1 MIIAAD
7 SQALRDRLTELRV
20 GGATV
25 GFVPTMGN
33 LHQGHLS
40 LIEQAQNAADIV
52 VASIFVNPMQ
62 FAANEDL
69 DTYPRTLEADLSA
82 LRQIKA
88 DLVFTPSASDI
99 YPQGSEN
106 ETTIHVPVLG
116 EALCGKERPG
126 HFDGV
131 CTVVTKLFNL
141 IKPNY
146 AVFGKK
152 DYQQLS
158 VIRQLVKDLNYDI
171 KIVAVDTQREVN
183 GLAIS
188 SRNQQLTTKEK
199 EKSAVIYKALNA
211 MAKSSRTVSS
221 EIIDLGKS
229 ILEEES
235 KCIHIDYIEIV
246 DRTNLNKLEIID
258 RPALAAIA
266 VKVGKT
272 RLIDNIE
279 IDFE

>member
-1 MIIAAD
+1 MQVIRTIK
-7 SQALRDRLTELRV
+7 ELSV
-20 GGATV
+20 LEKSKTV
-25 GFVPTMGN
+25 VLVPTMGA
-33 LHQGHLS
+33 LHEGHRK
-40 LIEQAQNAADIV
+40 LIQEGSTLKTDNVTLV
-52 VASIFVNPMQ
+52 VSIYINPIQ
-62 FAANEDL
+62 FNDAVDL
-69 DTYPRTLEADLSA
+69 EKYPRTIDEDYKMCEEEGVDIIFMPSDSEMYPSRPSVNVTETSLS
-82 LRQIKA
+82 K
-88 DLVFTPSASDI
+88 
-99 YPQGSEN
+99 G
-106 ETTIHVPVLG
+106 
-116 EALCGKERPG
+116 LCGSKRPG

-146 AVFGKK
+146 TVFGKK

-188 SRNQQLTTKEK
+188 SRNRQLTTKEK

>member
-1 MIIAAD
+1 MQVIRTIK
-7 SQALRDRLTELRV
+7 ELSV
-20 GGATV
+20 LEKSKTIV
-25 GFVPTMGN
+25 LVPTMGA
-33 LHQGHLS
+33 LHEGHRK
-40 LIEQAQNAADIV
+40 LIQEGYTLKTDNIALV
-52 VASIFVNPMQ
+52 VSIYINPIQ
-62 FAANEDL
+62 FNDAVDL
-69 DTYPRTLEADLSA
+69 EKYPRTIDEDYKMCEEEGVDIIFMPSDSEMYPSQPLVNVTETSLS
-82 LRQIKA
+82 K
-88 DLVFTPSASDI
+88 
-99 YPQGSEN
+99 G
-106 ETTIHVPVLG
+106 
-116 EALCGKERPG
+116 LCGSKRPG

-158 VIRQLVKDLNYDI
+158 IIRQLVKDLNYDI
-171 KIVAVDTQREVN
+171 KIVAVETQREIN

-266 VKVGKT
+266 VKVGKI
-272 RLIDNIE
+272 RLIDKIE

>member
-1 MIIAAD
+1 MQVIRTIK
-7 SQALRDRLTELRV
+7 ELSV
-20 GGATV
+20 LEKSKTV
-25 GFVPTMGN
+25 VLVPTMGA
-33 LHQGHLS
+33 LHEGHRK
-40 LIEQAQNAADIV
+40 LIQEGSTLKTDNVTLV
-52 VASIFVNPMQ
+52 VSIYINPIQ
-62 FAANEDL
+62 FNDAVDL
-69 DTYPRTLEADLSA
+69 EKYPRTIDEDYKMCEEEGVDIIFMPSDSEMYPSRPSVNVTETSLS
-82 LRQIKA
+82 K
-88 DLVFTPSASDI
+88 
-99 YPQGSEN
+99 G
-106 ETTIHVPVLG
+106 
-116 EALCGKERPG
+116 LCGSKRPG

>member
-1 MIIAAD
+1 MQVIRTIK
-7 SQALRDRLTELRV
+7 ELSV
-20 GGATV
+20 LEKSKTV
-25 GFVPTMGN
+25 VLVPTMGA
-33 LHQGHLS
+33 LHEGHRK
-40 LIEQAQNAADIV
+40 LIQEGSTLKTDNVTLIV
-52 VASIFVNPMQ
+52 SIYINPIQ
-62 FAANEDL
+62 FNDAVDL
-69 DTYPRTLEADLSA
+69 EKYPRTIDEDYKMCEEEGVDIIFMPSDSEMYPSRPSVNVTETSLS
-82 LRQIKA
+82 K
-88 DLVFTPSASDI
+88 
-99 YPQGSEN
+99 G
-106 ETTIHVPVLG
+106 
-116 EALCGKERPG
+116 LCGSKRPG

>member
-1 MIIAAD
+1 MQVIRTIK
-7 SQALRDRLTELRV
+7 ELSV
-20 GGATV
+20 LEKSKTIV
-25 GFVPTMGN
+25 LVPTMGA
-33 LHQGHLS
+33 LHEGHRK
-40 LIEQAQNAADIV
+40 LIREGSTLKTDNVTLV
-52 VASIFVNPMQ
+52 VSIYINPIQ
-62 FAANEDL
+62 FNDAVDL
-69 DTYPRTLEADLSA
+69 EKYPRTIDEDYKMCEEEGVDIIFMPSDSEMYPSRPSVNVTETSLS
-82 LRQIKA
+82 K
-88 DLVFTPSASDI
+88 
-99 YPQGSEN
+99 G
-106 ETTIHVPVLG
+106 
-116 EALCGKERPG
+116 LCGSKRPG

-146 AVFGKK
+146 TVFGKK

>member
-1 MIIAAD
+1 MQVIRTIK
-7 SQALRDRLTELRV
+7 ELSV
-20 GGATV
+20 LEKSKTV
-25 GFVPTMGN
+25 VLVPTMGA
-33 LHQGHLS
+33 LHEGHRK
-40 LIEQAQNAADIV
+40 LIQEGSTLKTDNVTLV
-52 VASIFVNPMQ
+52 VSIYINPIQ
-62 FAANEDL
+62 FNDAVDL
-69 DTYPRTLEADLSA
+69 EKYPRTIDEDYKMCEEEGVDIIFMPSDSEMYPSRPLVKVTETSLS
-82 LRQIKA
+82 K
-88 DLVFTPSASDI
+88 
-99 YPQGSEN
+99 G
-106 ETTIHVPVLG
+106 
-116 EALCGKERPG
+116 LCGSKRPG

>member
-1 MIIAAD
+1 MQVIRTIK
-7 SQALRDRLTELRV
+7 ELSV
-20 GGATV
+20 LEKSKTV
-25 GFVPTMGN
+25 VLVPTMGA
-33 LHQGHLS
+33 LHEGHRKLIQEGSTLKTDNVS
-40 LIEQAQNAADIV
+40 LIV
-52 VASIFVNPMQ
+52 SIYINPIQ
-62 FAANEDL
+62 FNDAVDL
-69 DTYPRTLEADLSA
+69 EKYPRTIDEDYKMCEEEGVDIIFMPSDSEMYPSRPSVNVTETSLS
-82 LRQIKA
+82 K
-88 DLVFTPSASDI
+88 
-99 YPQGSEN
+99 G
-106 ETTIHVPVLG
+106 
-116 EALCGKERPG
+116 LCGSKRPG

-146 AVFGKK
+146 TVFGKK

>member
-1 MIIAAD
+1 MQVIRTIK
-7 SQALRDRLTELRV
+7 ELSV
-20 GGATV
+20 LEKSKTIV
-25 GFVPTMGN
+25 LVPTMGA
-33 LHQGHLS
+33 LHEGHRK
-40 LIEQAQNAADIV
+40 LIQEGSTLKTDNVALV
-52 VASIFVNPMQ
+52 VSIYINPIQ
-62 FAANEDL
+62 FNDAVDL
-69 DTYPRTLEADLSA
+69 EKYPRTIDEDYKMCEEEGVD
-82 LRQIKA
+82 II
-88 DLVFTPSASDI
+88 FMASDSEM
-99 YPQGSEN
+99 YPSQPLVNVTEISLSKG
-106 ETTIHVPVLG
+106 
-116 EALCGKERPG
+116 LCGSKRPG

-158 VIRQLVKDLNYDI
+158 IIRQLVKDLNYDI
-171 KIVAVDTQREVN
+171 KIVAVETQREVN

-279 IDFE
+279 IDFG

>member
-1 MIIAAD
+1 MQVIRTIK
-7 SQALRDRLTELRV
+7 ELSV
-20 GGATV
+20 LEKSKTIV
-25 GFVPTMGN
+25 LVPTMGA
-33 LHQGHLS
+33 LHEGHRKLIQQGSTLKTDNVA
-40 LIEQAQNAADIV
+40 LV
-52 VASIFVNPMQ
+52 VSIYINPIQ
-62 FAANEDL
+62 FNDAVDL
-69 DTYPRTLEADLSA
+69 EKYPRTIDEDYKMCEEEGVDIIFMPSDSEMYPSQPLVNVTEISLS
-82 LRQIKA
+82 K
-88 DLVFTPSASDI
+88 
-99 YPQGSEN
+99 G
-106 ETTIHVPVLG
+106 
-116 EALCGKERPG
+116 LCGSKRPG

-158 VIRQLVKDLNYDI
+158 IIRQLVKDLNYDI
-171 KIVAVDTQREVN
+171 KIVAVETQREVN

>member
-1 MIIAAD
+1 MQVIRTIK
-7 SQALRDRLTELRV
+7 ELSV
-20 GGATV
+20 LEKSKTV
-25 GFVPTMGN
+25 VLVPTMGA
-33 LHQGHLS
+33 LHEGHRK
-40 LIEQAQNAADIV
+40 LIQEGSTLKTDNVTLV
-52 VASIFVNPMQ
+52 VSIYINPIQ
-62 FAANEDL
+62 FNDAVDL
-69 DTYPRTLEADLSA
+69 EKYPRTIDEDYKMCEEEGVDIIFMPSDSEMYPSRPSVNVTETSLS
-82 LRQIKA
+82 K
-88 DLVFTPSASDI
+88 
-99 YPQGSEN
+99 G
-106 ETTIHVPVLG
+106 
-116 EALCGKERPG
+116 LCGSKRPG

-146 AVFGKK
+146 AIFGKK

>member
-1 MIIAAD
+1 MQVIRTIK
-7 SQALRDRLTELRV
+7 ELSV
-20 GGATV
+20 LEKSKTIV
-25 GFVPTMGN
+25 LVPTMGA
-33 LHQGHLS
+33 LHEGHRK
-40 LIEQAQNAADIV
+40 LIQEGSTLKTDNVTLV
-52 VASIFVNPMQ
+52 VSIYINPIQ
-62 FAANEDL
+62 FNDAVDL
-69 DTYPRTLEADLSA
+69 EKYPRTIDEDYKMCEEEGVDIIFMPSDSEMYPSRPSVNVTETSLS
-82 LRQIKA
+82 K
-88 DLVFTPSASDI
+88 
-99 YPQGSEN
+99 G
-106 ETTIHVPVLG
+106 
-116 EALCGKERPG
+116 LCGSKRPG

>member
-1 MIIAAD
+1 MQVIRTIK
-7 SQALRDRLTELRV
+7 ELSV
-20 GGATV
+20 LEKSKTV
-25 GFVPTMGN
+25 VLVPTMGA
-33 LHQGHLS
+33 LHEGHRK
-40 LIEQAQNAADIV
+40 LIQEGSTLKTDNVTLIV
-52 VASIFVNPMQ
+52 SIYINPIQ
-62 FAANEDL
+62 FNDAVDL
-69 DTYPRTLEADLSA
+69 EKYPRTIDEDYKMCEEEGVDIIFMLSDSEMYPS
-82 LRQIKA
+82 RP
-88 DLVFTPSASDI
+88 LVNVT
-99 YPQGSEN
+99 
-106 ETTIHVPVLG
+106 ETSLSKG
-116 EALCGKERPG
+116 LCGSKRPG

-211 MAKSSRTVSS
+211 MTKSSRTVSS

>member
-1 MIIAAD
+1 MQVIRTIK
-7 SQALRDRLTELRV
+7 ELSV
-20 GGATV
+20 LEKSKTIV
-25 GFVPTMGN
+25 LVPTMGA
-33 LHQGHLS
+33 LHEGHRK
-40 LIEQAQNAADIV
+40 LIQEGNTLKTDNVALV
-52 VASIFVNPMQ
+52 VSIYINPIQ
-62 FAANEDL
+62 FNDAVDL
-69 DTYPRTLEADLSA
+69 EKYPRTIDEDYKMCEEEGVDIIFMPSDSEMYPSQPLVNVTEISLS
-82 LRQIKA
+82 K
-88 DLVFTPSASDI
+88 
-99 YPQGSEN
+99 G
-106 ETTIHVPVLG
+106 
-116 EALCGKERPG
+116 LCGSKRPG

-158 VIRQLVKDLNYDI
+158 IIRQLVKDLNYDI
-171 KIVAVDTQREVN
+171 KIVAVETQREVN

-279 IDFE
+279 IDFG

>member
-1 MIIAAD
+1 MQVIRTIK
-7 SQALRDRLTELRV
+7 ELSV
-20 GGATV
+20 LEKSKTV
-25 GFVPTMGN
+25 VLVPTMGA
-33 LHQGHLS
+33 LHEGHRK
-40 LIEQAQNAADIV
+40 LIQEGSTLKTDNVTLV
-52 VASIFVNPMQ
+52 VSIYINPIQ
-62 FAANEDL
+62 FNDAVDL
-69 DTYPRTLEADLSA
+69 EKYPRTIDEDYKMCEEEGVDIIFMPSDSEMYPSRPSVNVTETSLS
-82 LRQIKA
+82 K
-88 DLVFTPSASDI
+88 
-99 YPQGSEN
+99 G
-106 ETTIHVPVLG
+106 
-116 EALCGKERPG
+116 LCGSKRPG

-146 AVFGKK
+146 AIFGKK

-158 VIRQLVKDLNYDI
+158 IIRQLVKDLNYDI

>member
-1 MIIAAD
+1 MQVIRTIK
-7 SQALRDRLTELRV
+7 ELSV
-20 GGATV
+20 LEKSKTV
-25 GFVPTMGN
+25 VLVPTMGA
-33 LHQGHLS
+33 LHEGHRK
-40 LIEQAQNAADIV
+40 LIQEGSTLKTDNVTLV
-52 VASIFVNPMQ
+52 VSIYINPIQ
-62 FAANEDL
+62 FNDAVDL
-69 DTYPRTLEADLSA
+69 EKYPRTIDEDYKMCEEEGVDIIFMPSDSEMYPSRPSVNVTETSLS
-82 LRQIKA
+82 K
-88 DLVFTPSASDI
+88 
-99 YPQGSEN
+99 G
-106 ETTIHVPVLG
+106 
-116 EALCGKERPG
+116 LCGSKRPG

-158 VIRQLVKDLNYDI
+158 IIRQLVKDLNYDI
-171 KIVAVDTQREVN
+171 KIVAVETQREVN

>member
-1 MIIAAD
+1 MQVIRTIK
-7 SQALRDRLTELRV
+7 ELSV
-20 GGATV
+20 LEKSKTIV
-25 GFVPTMGN
+25 LVPTMGA
-33 LHQGHLS
+33 LHEGHRK
-40 LIEQAQNAADIV
+40 LIQEGSTFKTDNVALV
-52 VASIFVNPMQ
+52 VSIYINPIQ
-62 FAANEDL
+62 FNDAVDL
-69 DTYPRTLEADLSA
+69 EKYPRTIDEDYKMCEEEGVDIIFMPSDSEMYPSQPLVNVTEISLS
-82 LRQIKA
+82 K
-88 DLVFTPSASDI
+88 
-99 YPQGSEN
+99 G
-106 ETTIHVPVLG
+106 
-116 EALCGKERPG
+116 LCGSKRPG

-158 VIRQLVKDLNYDI
+158 IIRQLVKDLNYDI
-171 KIVAVDTQREVN
+171 KIVAVETQREVN

>member
-1 MIIAAD
+1 MYP
-7 SQALRDRLTELRV
+7 SQPLVNVTEIS
-20 GGATV
+20 
-25 GFVPTMGN
+25 
-33 LHQGHLS
+33 LS
-40 LIEQAQNAADIV
+40 
-52 VASIFVNPMQ
+52 
-62 FAANEDL
+62 
-69 DTYPRTLEADLSA
+69 
-82 LRQIKA
+82 K
-88 DLVFTPSASDI
+88 
-99 YPQGSEN
+99 G
-106 ETTIHVPVLG
+106 
-116 EALCGKERPG
+116 LCGSKRPG

-158 VIRQLVKDLNYDI
+158 IIRQLVKDLNYDI

>member
-1 MIIAAD
+1 MQVIRTIK
-7 SQALRDRLTELRV
+7 ELSV
-20 GGATV
+20 LEKSKTIV
-25 GFVPTMGN
+25 LVPTMGA
-33 LHQGHLS
+33 LHEGHRK
-40 LIEQAQNAADIV
+40 LIQEGSTLKTDNVTLIV
-52 VASIFVNPMQ
+52 SIYINPIQ
-62 FAANEDL
+62 FNDAVDL
-69 DTYPRTLEADLSA
+69 EKYPRTIDEDYKMCEEEGVDIIFMPSDSEMYPSRPSVNVTETSLS
-82 LRQIKA
+82 K
-88 DLVFTPSASDI
+88 
-99 YPQGSEN
+99 G
-106 ETTIHVPVLG
+106 
-116 EALCGKERPG
+116 LCGSKRPG

>member
-1 MIIAAD
+1 MQVIRTIK
-7 SQALRDRLTELRV
+7 ELSV
-20 GGATV
+20 LEKSKTV
-25 GFVPTMGN
+25 VLVPTMGA
-33 LHQGHLS
+33 LHEGHRK
-40 LIEQAQNAADIV
+40 LIREGSTLKTDNVTLIV
-52 VASIFVNPMQ
+52 SIYINPIQ
-62 FAANEDL
+62 FNDAVDL
-69 DTYPRTLEADLSA
+69 EKYPRTIDEDYKMCEEEGVDIIFMPSDSEMYPSRPLVNVTETSLS
-82 LRQIKA
+82 K
-88 DLVFTPSASDI
+88 
-99 YPQGSEN
+99 G
-106 ETTIHVPVLG
+106 
-116 EALCGKERPG
+116 LCGSKRPG

-235 KCIHIDYIEIV
+235 KCIHIDYIEVV

>member
-1 MIIAAD
+1 MQVIRTIK
-7 SQALRDRLTELRV
+7 ELSV
-20 GGATV
+20 LEKSKTV
-25 GFVPTMGN
+25 VLVPTMGA
-33 LHQGHLS
+33 LHEGHRK
-40 LIEQAQNAADIV
+40 LIQEGSTLKTDNVTLIV
-52 VASIFVNPMQ
+52 SIYINPIQ
-62 FAANEDL
+62 FNDAVDL
-69 DTYPRTLEADLSA
+69 EKYPRTIDEDYKMCEEEGVDIIFMLSDSEMYPS
-82 LRQIKA
+82 RP
-88 DLVFTPSASDI
+88 LVNVT
-99 YPQGSEN
+99 
-106 ETTIHVPVLG
+106 ETSLSKG
-116 EALCGKERPG
+116 LCGSKRPG

-211 MAKSSRTVSS
+211 MTKSSRTVSS

-279 IDFE
+279 IDCE

>member
-1 MIIAAD
+1 MQVIRTIK
-7 SQALRDRLTELRV
+7 ELSV
-20 GGATV
+20 LEKSKTV
-25 GFVPTMGN
+25 VLVPTMGA
-33 LHQGHLS
+33 LHEGHRK
-40 LIEQAQNAADIV
+40 LIQEGSTLKTDNVTLV
-52 VASIFVNPMQ
+52 VSIYINPIQ
-62 FAANEDL
+62 FNDAVDL
-69 DTYPRTLEADLSA
+69 EKYPRTIDEDYKMCEEEGVDIIFMPSDSEMYPSRPLVNVTETSLS
-82 LRQIKA
+82 K
-88 DLVFTPSASDI
+88 
-99 YPQGSEN
+99 G
-106 ETTIHVPVLG
+106 
-116 EALCGKERPG
+116 LCGSKRPS

>member
-1 MIIAAD
+1 MQVIRTIK
-7 SQALRDRLTELRV
+7 ELSV
-20 GGATV
+20 LEKSKTV
-25 GFVPTMGN
+25 VLVPTMGA
-33 LHQGHLS
+33 LHEGHRK
-40 LIEQAQNAADIV
+40 LIQEGSTLKIDNVTLIV
-52 VASIFVNPMQ
+52 SIYINPIQ
-62 FAANEDL
+62 FNDAVDL
-69 DTYPRTLEADLSA
+69 EKYPRTIDEDYKMCEEEGVDIIFMPSDSEMYPSRPLVNVTETSLS
-82 LRQIKA
+82 K
-88 DLVFTPSASDI
+88 
-99 YPQGSEN
+99 G
-106 ETTIHVPVLG
+106 
-116 EALCGKERPG
+116 LCGSKRPG

-158 VIRQLVKDLNYDI
+158 VILQLVKDLNYDI

>member
-1 MIIAAD
+1 MQVIRTIK
-7 SQALRDRLTELRV
+7 ELSV
-20 GGATV
+20 LEKSKTV
-25 GFVPTMGN
+25 VLVPTMGA
-33 LHQGHLS
+33 LHEGHRK
-40 LIEQAQNAADIV
+40 LIQEGSTLKTDNVTLIV
-52 VASIFVNPMQ
+52 SIYINPIQ
-62 FAANEDL
+62 FNDAVDL
-69 DTYPRTLEADLSA
+69 EKYPRTIDEDYKMCEEEGVDIIFMPSDSEMYPSRPSVNVTETSLS
-82 LRQIKA
+82 K
-88 DLVFTPSASDI
+88 
-99 YPQGSEN
+99 G
-106 ETTIHVPVLG
+106 
-116 EALCGKERPG
+116 LCGSKRPG

-246 DRTNLNKLEIID
+246 DRTNSNKLEIID

>member
-1 MIIAAD
+1 MQVIRTIK
-7 SQALRDRLTELRV
+7 ELSV
-20 GGATV
+20 LEKSKTV
-25 GFVPTMGN
+25 VLVPTMGALHEGHRKLIQEGSTLKTDN
-33 LHQGHLS
+33 LTL
-40 LIEQAQNAADIV
+40 V
-52 VASIFVNPMQ
+52 VSIYINPIQ
-62 FAANEDL
+62 FNDAVDL
-69 DTYPRTLEADLSA
+69 EKYPRTIDEDYKMCEEEGVDIIFMPSDSEMYPSRPSVNVTETSLS
-82 LRQIKA
+82 K
-88 DLVFTPSASDI
+88 
-99 YPQGSEN
+99 G
-106 ETTIHVPVLG
+106 
-116 EALCGKERPG
+116 LCGSKRPG

>member
-1 MIIAAD
+1 MQVIRTIK
-7 SQALRDRLTELRV
+7 ELSV
-20 GGATV
+20 LEKSKTIV
-25 GFVPTMGN
+25 LVPTMGA
-33 LHQGHLS
+33 LHEGHRK
-40 LIEQAQNAADIV
+40 LIQEGSTLKTDNVALV
-52 VASIFVNPMQ
+52 VSIYINPIQ
-62 FAANEDL
+62 FNDAVDL
-69 DTYPRTLEADLSA
+69 EKYPRTIDEDYKMCEEEGVDIIFMPSDSEMYPSQPLVNVTEISLS
-82 LRQIKA
+82 K
-88 DLVFTPSASDI
+88 
-99 YPQGSEN
+99 G
-106 ETTIHVPVLG
+106 
-116 EALCGKERPG
+116 LCGSKRPG

-158 VIRQLVKDLNYDI
+158 IIRQLDKDLNYDI
-171 KIVAVDTQREVN
+171 KIVAVETQREVN

>member
-1 MIIAAD
+1 MQVIRTIK
-7 SQALRDRLTELRV
+7 ELSILEKSK
-20 GGATV
+20 TV
-25 GFVPTMGN
+25 VLVPTMGA
-33 LHQGHLS
+33 LHEGHRK
-40 LIEQAQNAADIV
+40 LIQEGSTLKTDNVTLV
-52 VASIFVNPMQ
+52 VSIYINPIQ
-62 FAANEDL
+62 FNDAVDL
-69 DTYPRTLEADLSA
+69 EKYPRTIDEDYKMCEEEGVDIIFMPSDSEMYPSRPSVNVTETSLS
-82 LRQIKA
+82 K
-88 DLVFTPSASDI
+88 
-99 YPQGSEN
+99 G
-106 ETTIHVPVLG
+106 
-116 EALCGKERPG
+116 LCGSKRPG

>member
-1 MIIAAD
+1 MQVIRTIK
-7 SQALRDRLTELRV
+7 ELSV
-20 GGATV
+20 LEKSKTV
-25 GFVPTMGN
+25 VLVPTMGA
-33 LHQGHLS
+33 LHEGHRK
-40 LIEQAQNAADIV
+40 LIQEGSTLKTDNVTLV
-52 VASIFVNPMQ
+52 VSIYINPIQ
-62 FAANEDL
+62 FNDAVDL
-69 DTYPRTLEADLSA
+69 EKYPRTIDEDYKMCEEEGVDIIFMPSDSEMYPSRPSVNVTETSLS
-82 LRQIKA
+82 K
-88 DLVFTPSASDI
+88 
-99 YPQGSEN
+99 G
-106 ETTIHVPVLG
+106 
-116 EALCGKERPG
+116 LCGSKRPG

-188 SRNQQLTTKEK
+188 SRNQQLTSKEK

>member
-1 MIIAAD
+1 MQVIRTIK
-7 SQALRDRLTELRV
+7 ELSV
-20 GGATV
+20 LEKSKTV
-25 GFVPTMGN
+25 VLVPTMGA
-33 LHQGHLS
+33 LHEGHRK
-40 LIEQAQNAADIV
+40 LIQEGSTLKNNNVTLIV
-52 VASIFVNPMQ
+52 SIYINPIQ
-62 FAANEDL
+62 FNDAVDL
-69 DTYPRTLEADLSA
+69 EKYPRTIDEDYKMCEEEGVDIIFMPSDSEMYPSRPLVNVTETSLS
-82 LRQIKA
+82 K
-88 DLVFTPSASDI
+88 
-99 YPQGSEN
+99 G
-106 ETTIHVPVLG
+106 
-116 EALCGKERPG
+116 LCGSKRPG

>member
-1 MIIAAD
+1 MQVIRTIK
-7 SQALRDRLTELRV
+7 ELSV
-20 GGATV
+20 LEKSKTV
-25 GFVPTMGN
+25 VLVPTMGA
-33 LHQGHLS
+33 LHEGHRK
-40 LIEQAQNAADIV
+40 LIQEGSTLKTDNVTLIV
-52 VASIFVNPMQ
+52 SIYINPIQ
-62 FAANEDL
+62 FNDAVDL
-69 DTYPRTLEADLSA
+69 EKYPRTIDEDYKMCEEEGVDIIFMPSDSEMYPSRPSVNVTETSLS
-82 LRQIKA
+82 K
-88 DLVFTPSASDI
+88 
-99 YPQGSEN
+99 G
-106 ETTIHVPVLG
+106 
-116 EALCGKERPG
+116 LCGSKRPG

-246 DRTNLNKLEIID
+246 DRANLNKLEIID

-272 RLIDNIE
+272 RLIYNIE